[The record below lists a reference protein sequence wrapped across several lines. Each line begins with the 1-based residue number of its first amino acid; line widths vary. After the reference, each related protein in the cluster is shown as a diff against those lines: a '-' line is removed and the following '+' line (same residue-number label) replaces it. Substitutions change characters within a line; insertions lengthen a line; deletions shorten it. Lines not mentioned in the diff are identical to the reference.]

1 MTTKYII
8 LLGFP
13 DGKALKGNR
22 RNESLHY
29 RVYQKDQS
37 IRFVLECKHG
47 QTQLVQNYLFNNHL
61 DIFEDKL
68 VLQFFK
74 YSG

>member
-47 QTQLVQNYLFNNHL
+47 
-61 DIFEDKL
+61 
-68 VLQFFK
+68 
-74 YSG
+74 